1 MGGKSADLIE
11 GCRYGIGKAGAPT
24 ENKQHIGP
32 AGFFR
37 HGAQYCDT
45 RRIEENED

>member
-32 AGFFR
+32 AGFFCYR
-37 HGAQYCDT
+37 TEHSDT